1 MVYQFRNLQILY
13 YPIITKFYSIAR
25 HKQNN
30 PHNFTLND
38 YNLQSFYRSQIS
50 SNARRGSGGIA
61 VYIKDHLVRG
71 VEKVCDGN
79 LKLID
84 DRV

>member
-1 MVYQFRNLQILY
+1 MLEEVQ
-13 YPIITKFYSIAR
+13 
-25 HKQNN
+25 
-30 PHNFTLND
+30 
-38 YNLQSFYRSQIS
+38 
-50 SNARRGSGGIA
+50 SGGIA